1 MKFSRCNF
9 CASKKLT
16 FFFEFET
23 CIVFISD
30 VTFTSWVLNKS
41 PINIDIY
48 SLGLFYLR
56 LYLNTKWLLS
66 APFKDSFL
74 KKLVYT
80 PIQECR
86 NWRASNS
93 RYRISDKRLSNLVF
107 WINFWKLQHKK
118 CSYER
123 AITFNSKWTTYIY
136 IYLL

>member
-1 MKFSRCNF
+1 MRSQKTNF
-9 CASKKLT
+9 Y
-16 FFFEFET
+16 FELET

-30 VTFTSWVLNKS
+30 VMFTSWVLNKS
-41 PINIDIY
+41 PLIIDIY
-48 SLGLFYLR
+48 SLELFYLR

-66 APFKDSFL
+66 APFKDSFF

-80 PIQECR
+80 LIQKCR

-93 RYRISDKRLSNLVF
+93 RYIISDKRLSNLVF

-118 CSYER
+118 CPYER
-123 AITFNSKWTTYIY
+123 AITFNSKWTIYIY